1 MQGPSSV
8 LIEMLRGDLAWIAK
22 RCREVIADRVP
33 AYSGVDP
40 ETFET
45 ELAMQ
50 FEYIFSS
57 IRDGAEEGG
66 DVQST
71 ELVLI
76 AAARFRQGLLLD
88 EVFRAWWLGIDT
100 LISHAESL
108 NSRLGLGDAT
118 VVQLIRS
125 ILTYSHI
132 AMAAIAAAY
141 REAEF
146 ACGSV
151 TDQSRE
157 RFVLDVLS
165 GVVPPD
171 ELATLAVSYGLD
183 PAGRYVAVRGR
194 LSSSTPPRKL
204 AWALGFREGQ
214 PRTRGLSAVAD
225 GCVIGFLEQPPPED
239 ILGFAGF
246 GPARPLDGL
255 AASYELATRAL
266 ATAEEFGLQGA
277 FDIASVALR
286 AAVSAD
292 VEIGEVLRERYLEPL
307 VNAGST
313 NELITTLRA
322 YLDCGMQV
330 ERTAAFLFVH
340 QNTVRYRLSRF
351 EELTGHSLRD
361 TRVLFGLWWAL
372 QADRHVCRERSK
384 RVPRFGDH
392 DEPVAS
398 SDLKQRRPPMLGG
411 TTTRAGEQ

>member
-1 MQGPSSV
+1 MQGPPSV

-22 RCREVIADRVP
+22 RCREVIANRVP
-33 AYSGVDP
+33 AYSAMEP
-40 ETFET
+40 EALET
-45 ELAMQ
+45 EIAMQ
-50 FEYIFSS
+50 FEHVFSS
-57 IRDGAEEGG
+57 IRDGVEEGG
-66 DVQST
+66 DIQST
-71 ELVLI
+71 ELALI

-88 EVFRAWWLGIDT
+88 EVLRAWWLGIDT
-100 LISHAESL
+100 LLSHAQGLS
-108 NSRLGLGDAT
+108 SRPGLGDAS
-118 VVQLIRS
+118 VVQLIQS
-125 ILTYSHI
+125 ILTHSDI
-132 AMAAIAAAY
+132 AMAATATAF

-165 GVVPPD
+165 GVARGD

-214 PRTRGLSAVAD
+214 TRTTGLSAVTD
-225 GCVIGFLEQPPPED
+225 GCVVGFLAQPPPED
-239 ILGFAGF
+239 MLGVAGF
-246 GPARPLDGL
+246 GPARPLEGL

-266 ATAEEFGLQGA
+266 TTAEEFGLQGA

-351 EELTGHSLRD
+351 EELTGQSLRD

-372 QADRHVCRERSK
+372 QADRQVCRERPK
-384 RVPRFGDH
+384 QARRFGDR
-392 DEPVAS
+392 DEPVVFN
-398 SDLKQRRPPMLGG
+398 DLKQRRPPMLGR
-411 TTTRAGEQ
+411 TKTRSGEQ